1 MMKIGKLIVCLCS
14 AAALVCGCSPAEKKA
29 ADLYELAA
37 FELQQFNREN
47 ALKLYDR
54 ILKEYPDTQ
63 AAHQAEAARQQLLAE
78 KQ

>member
-1 MMKIGKLIVCLCS
+1 MKIGKAIACLCC
-14 AAALVCGCSPAEKKA
+14 AAALLCGCTSSEKKA

-63 AAHQAEAARQQLLAE
+63 AARSAEAARRQLLAE
-78 KQ
+78 PQ